1 MTLRCADCGKRAP
14 NTPLAGQLPD
24 PDGIRDNWQELW
36 TREVGLPHYTYTPS
50 TTCNG
55 CTGTL
60 VDDDGT
66 VVVQGL
72 SKEALETGALPNQ
85 RGGGGRGHYLN
96 LRSRMVQCLA
106 KSN

>member
-14 NTPLAGQLPD
+14 NVPLAGQLPD
-24 PDGIRDNWQELW
+24 PDGIRDSWQEHW

-60 VDDDGT
+60 VDDDGA

-72 SKEALETGALPNQ
+72 SKEGLELA
-85 RGGGGRGHYLN
+85 HYRISVAAAEEGITSIFDPGWFN
-96 LRSRMVQCLA
+96 A
-106 KSN
+106 

>member
-14 NTPLAGQLPD
+14 NAVSAGQLPD
-24 PDGIRDNWQELW
+24 PDGIRDNWQEII
-36 TREVGLPHYTYTPS
+36 VVAGHHHYTYTPS

-72 SKEALETGALPNQ
+72 SKEALQLA
-85 RGGGGRGHYLN
+85 HYRISVAAAEEGITSIFDPGWFN
-96 LRSRMVQCLA
+96 L
-106 KSN
+106 